1 MATHPFVTSGT
12 PIGHLLLLKRGL
24 STIRSRLDEEDVLM
38 LSGVL
43 EDPIQGEEDT
53 EDIDLESLDEP
64 SPDGWTSVD
73 DPMLEEEDD

>member
-1 MATHPFVTSGT
+1 ML
-12 PIGHLLLLKRGL
+12 I
-24 STIRSRLDEEDVLM
+24 

-43 EDPIQGEEDT
+43 EDPIWREEDT

-64 SPDGWTSVD
+64 SPDGWASVD

>member
-1 MATHPFVTSGT
+1 
-12 PIGHLLLLKRGL
+12 
-24 STIRSRLDEEDVLM
+24 VLI

-43 EDPIQGEEDT
+43 EDPIWREEDT

-64 SPDGWTSVD
+64 SPDGWASVD